1 MPRAFLL
8 FISLALPLA
17 AQSPAT
23 EQGKIDPSGKF
34 QPKGTTAESNE
45 EKTPETR
52 PDIKRLD
59 AERLKISDIIVHR
72 TERSITFP
80 VSIAAR
86 EQMLEYLLV
95 HEKGKAHE
103 SLLTT
108 KVNPRD
114 LHLAVLLLGANGQSP
129 KIELTW
135 RKNGPDARF
144 LLTDLIE
151 TIDGTAPLSPGKWNY
166 AGSAFDTRGFIAERE
181 GSFITV
187 LDDPSALIRH
197 PEAVKLGKDDQF
209 RAQKKRLPAEGT
221 PISLVLTFPKNTP

>member
-86 EQMLEYLLV
+86 EQMLE
-95 HEKGKAHE
+95 
-103 SLLTT
+103 
-108 KVNPRD
+108 
-114 LHLAVLLLGANGQSP
+114 
-129 KIELTW
+129 
-135 RKNGPDARF
+135 
-144 LLTDLIE
+144 
-151 TIDGTAPLSPGKWNY
+151 
-166 AGSAFDTRGFIAERE
+166 
-181 GSFITV
+181 
-187 LDDPSALIRH
+187 
-197 PEAVKLGKDDQF
+197 
-209 RAQKKRLPAEGT
+209 
-221 PISLVLTFPKNTP
+221 